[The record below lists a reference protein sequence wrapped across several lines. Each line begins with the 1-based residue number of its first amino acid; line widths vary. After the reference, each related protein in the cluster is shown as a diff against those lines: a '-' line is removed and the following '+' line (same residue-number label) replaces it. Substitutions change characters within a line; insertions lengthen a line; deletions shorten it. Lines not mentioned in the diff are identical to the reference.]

1 MNRKGWMTFTPT
13 RSTDIPNPN
22 IKTVISK
29 DIPKWLL
36 SRVYEPC
43 VSSLPK
49 VWISHNNWKQR
60 LKQGVYCPKKHPN
73 IWKKP
78 QCSQIRSEAK
88 NAFAISECPPFWT
101 GKVQVLM
108 RKEPEKDHV
117 EEKLEGQYYLLLYF
131 CHVGYAEEIKGI
143 HLLFQPAKERK
154 KILIFTTAPILDKIS
169 NTRVYYYNTISS

>member
-1 MNRKGWMTFTPT
+1 
-13 RSTDIPNPN
+13 
-22 IKTVISK
+22 
-29 DIPKWLL
+29 
-36 SRVYEPC
+36 
-43 VSSLPK
+43 
-49 VWISHNNWKQR
+49 
-60 LKQGVYCPKKHPN
+60 
-73 IWKKP
+73 
-78 QCSQIRSEAK
+78 
-88 NAFAISECPPFWT
+88 
-101 GKVQVLM
+101 M